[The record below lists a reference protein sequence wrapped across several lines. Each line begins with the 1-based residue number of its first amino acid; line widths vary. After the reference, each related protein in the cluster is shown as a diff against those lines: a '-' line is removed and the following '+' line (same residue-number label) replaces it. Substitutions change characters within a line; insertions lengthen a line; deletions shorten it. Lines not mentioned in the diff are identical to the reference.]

1 MEKMGI
7 WPGVIL
13 VITLAIVIVTIF
25 PSDHKKCI
33 DTNIKILK
41 EMKQQNQNEE
51 LIKKKGREIGNEC
64 KKNYSFI
71 ISDI

>member
-1 MEKMGI
+1 
-7 WPGVIL
+7 
-13 VITLAIVIVTIF
+13 
-25 PSDHKKCI
+25 
-33 DTNIKILK
+33 
-41 EMKQQNQNEE
+41 MKQQNQNEE